1 MNDLRFSYED
11 FSSPVASPD
20 TSAGGAELSEDQR
33 LEAYETGFKAGWDD
47 ANAAMTDGAAA
58 VETAATQTLS
68 DLSFT
73 LAEAKAHTLA
83 AMRPLMEQLAT
94 NILPRIAHSSLA
106 PLIVEKILAVA
117 ETSME
122 TELSLRIAPEDRGSI
137 EDALEGHGELPLR
150 LIDEVTLVSGQANL
164 DLGAIQHQIDLPAL
178 SAEIATAVSDFYTL
192 QPNLSEERAD
202 AV

>member
-1 MNDLRFSYED
+1 MSSLRYAYED
-11 FSSPVASPD
+11 FDSTVARPSTP
-20 TSAGGAELSEDQR
+20 TGGPELSEDQR

-83 AMRPLMEQLAT
+83 ALRPLMEQLASS
-94 NILPRIAHSSLA
+94 ILPAMAQSSLA
-106 PLIVEKILAVA
+106 PLIVEKVLAVA
-117 ETSME
+117 ENSME
-122 TELSLRIAPEDRGSI
+122 TELTLRIAPEDRGAI
-137 EDALEGHGELPLR
+137 EEALEGHSELPLR
-150 LIDEVTLVSGQANL
+150 LVDEATLMGGQATL
-164 DLGAIQHQIDLPAL
+164 DLGAIHHQIDLPAL
-178 SAEIATAVSDFYTL
+178 TVEIETAVSDFYTL
-192 QPNLSEERAD
+192 QPNLSEDHAN

>member
-1 MNDLRFSYED
+1 MTDQLYAYED
-11 FSSPVASPD
+11 FSTPVRPAS
-20 TSAGGAELSEDQR
+20 SSEGGADLSEDQR

-58 VETAATQTLS
+58 IETAATQTLS

-83 AMRPLMEQLAT
+83 ALRPLMEQLAT
-94 NILPRIAHSSLA
+94 NILPQIAQGSLA
-106 PLIVEKILAVA
+106 PLIVEKVLATA
-117 ETSME
+117 ESSLE
-122 TELSLRIAPEDRGSI
+122 TELTIRIAPEDRASL
-137 EDALEGHGELPLR
+137 EAALEGHTDLPLR
-150 LIDEVTLVSGQANL
+150 LVDEATLMPGQANL

-178 SAEIATAVSDFYTL
+178 SAEIATAISDFYTL
-192 QPNLSEERAD
+192 QPNLSEEHAN

>member
-1 MNDLRFSYED
+1 MTDLRFAYED
-11 FSSPVASPD
+11 FSSPLANPQASP
-20 TSAGGAELSEDQR
+20 SGPELSEDQR

-58 VETAATQTLS
+58 VETAAIQTLS

-83 AMRPLMEQLAT
+83 ALRPLMEQLAK
-94 NILPRIAHSSLA
+94 NILPGLAQSSLA

-117 ETSME
+117 QTSMD
-122 TELSLRIAPEDRGSI
+122 TELTLRIAPEDRS
-137 EDALEGHGELPLR
+137 ALEEALKGHNALPLR
-150 LIDEVTLVSGQANL
+150 LIDEATLVSGQANL
-164 DLGAIQHQIDLPAL
+164 DLGTIQHQIDLPAL
-178 SAEIATAVSDFYTL
+178 STEIETAVSDFYAL
-192 QPNLSEERAD
+192 QPNLSEERVD

>member
-1 MNDLRFSYED
+1 MTDLRFSYED
-11 FSSPVASPD
+11 FSSPVARPEATASGP
-20 TSAGGAELSEDQR
+20 ELSEDQR

-83 AMRPLMEQLAT
+83 ALRPMMEQLAT
-94 NILPRIAHSSLA
+94 NILPGIAHSSLA
-106 PLIVEKILAVA
+106 PMIVEKVLAVA
-117 ETSME
+117 ETSMD
-122 TELSLRIAPEDRGSI
+122 TELTLRIAPEDRSAI
-137 EDALEGHGELPLR
+137 EEALEGHSELPLR
-150 LIDEVTLVSGQANL
+150 LTDEATLVSGQANL

-178 SAEIATAVSDFYTL
+178 SAEIETAVSDFYSL